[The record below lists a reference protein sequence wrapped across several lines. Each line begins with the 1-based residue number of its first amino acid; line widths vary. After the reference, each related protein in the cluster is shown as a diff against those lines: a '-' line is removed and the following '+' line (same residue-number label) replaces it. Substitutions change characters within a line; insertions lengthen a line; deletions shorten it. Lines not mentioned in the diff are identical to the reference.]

1 MKPTS
6 TVIAALECFR
16 HAIILETFP
25 EAMEPDVSWYYAIAQ
40 KQRLYQTLIPSFTE
54 SECDQFSTLSE
65 WMTRAWALQHSLTV
79 ADLCKVYEAMN
90 S

>member
-1 MKPTS
+1 MKPTA

-16 HAIILETFP
+16 HAIVLETYP
-25 EAMEPDVSWYYAIAQ
+25 EACEPDVSWYYAIAQ
-40 KQRLYQTLIPSFTE
+40 KQKLYQTLIPSFTG

-65 WMTRAWALQHSLTV
+65 WMARAWALQSSLTV
-79 ADLCKVYEAMN
+79 EDLCKVYEAMT